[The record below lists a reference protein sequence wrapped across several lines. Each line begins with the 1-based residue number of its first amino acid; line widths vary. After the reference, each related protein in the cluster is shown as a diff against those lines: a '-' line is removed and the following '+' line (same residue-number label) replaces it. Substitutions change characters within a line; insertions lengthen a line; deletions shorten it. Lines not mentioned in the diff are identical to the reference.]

1 MKYKLETKYKSLKPF
16 EIELPNFVIL
26 TGINGVGKTQVLN
39 ALTQNYGQLAKITVA
54 DQIIPNH
61 QIKYIDKLLTPND
74 IHPIDRHSFDE
85 SEDLELHHQLFPAY
99 SLLIN
104 YLSEFG
110 QLPKSYEIYQ
120 QHNNERYGNQLV
132 NPVIFKKLIEF
143 IENISTDKT
152 HDFHFFKS
160 NFPRNYRP
168 QVNELFTH
176 NFSQIFRTYQNLIFK
191 NEFNQ
196 FRSERKG
203 KSIAFLQED
212 EFIQVNGNPPWE
224 IINNIIET
232 ATLDYMFDV
241 PNDYDPKI
249 TYQPKFIKKSTG
261 DSVQISELSSGEKI
275 LISLAFALYN
285 KDYANQ
291 IPNLILLDETDA
303 SLHPSMTKQY
313 LNILKDVFVKD
324 LGIKVIITTHS
335 PSTVA
340 LADEQD
346 IFVVENSEQRIRKC
360 SKDEA
365 LSVLTE
371 GVPSLSINYEN
382 RKQVFV
388 ESPYDVKYYDVIY
401 KTLSPYLNKE
411 ISLNFISSGDS
422 RTDHNGDPV
431 ANCAQVKH
439 ITQTMRNH
447 GNSSCFGIID
457 WDLKNQE
464 TEEGILVNAFSQQYS
479 IENCLLNPLFIG
491 LLILGLKTGSQD
503 EINHRYISL
512 DYNSAEC
519 LQEIHDWILNKISNQ
534 FKNQNQNQNQISIQL
549 INGVTIYTPKWF
561 THHQGHELESKIL
574 KQIPELNKVKQ
585 NKEEK
590 LKMEIINKIFDD
602 FPVLVPTYFK
612 DTFSKIQTA

>member
-26 TGINGVGKTQVLN
+26 TGINGVGKTQVLY
-39 ALTQNYGQLAKITVA
+39 ALTQNHGQLAKITVA
-54 DQIIPNH
+54 DQIIQNH

-85 SEDLELHHQLFPAY
+85 SEDFELRHQLFPAY

-132 NPVIFKKLIEF
+132 NPVIFEKIREF
-143 IENISTDKT
+143 IGDISTNQP
-152 HDFHFFKS
+152 HDFDFFKN

-176 NFSQIFRTYQNLIFK
+176 NFSQIFKTYQNLIFK

-203 KSIAFLQED
+203 KNIAFLQED

-241 PNDYDPKI
+241 PNDYDPNI

-285 KDYANQ
+285 KDYVNQ

-365 LSVLTE
+365 LSVLTA

-388 ESPYDVKYYDVIY
+388 ESPYDVKYYDAIY
-401 KTLSPYLNKE
+401 KILSPYLNKE
-411 ISLNFISSGDS
+411 VSLNFISSGDA
-422 RTDHNGDPV
+422 RTNQNGDPV
-431 ANCAQVKH
+431 ANCSQVKH

-447 GNSSCFGIID
+447 GNKSCFGIID
-457 WDLKNQE
+457 WDLTNQE

-534 FKNQNQNQNQISIQL
+534 FKIQNQNKVSIQL
-549 INGVTIYTPKWF
+549 INGVTINTPEWF

-574 KQIPELNKVKQ
+574 NQISELNKVRQ

-590 LKMEIINKIFDD
+590 LKLEIINKIFDD
-602 FPVLVPTYFK
+602 FPLLVPTYFK
-612 DTFSKIQTA
+612 DVFSKIQTS